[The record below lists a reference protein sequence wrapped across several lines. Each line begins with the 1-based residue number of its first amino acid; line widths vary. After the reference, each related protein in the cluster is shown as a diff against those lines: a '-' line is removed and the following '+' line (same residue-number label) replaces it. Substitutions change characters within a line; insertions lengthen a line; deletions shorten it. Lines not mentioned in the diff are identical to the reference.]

1 MKVLVYIGYQH
12 EDITPFHFEVCRS
25 IGGTEIVAKQ
35 LAENLAKLGHDVTF
49 GGRVTNT
56 TLNGVKWADLAS
68 VEVDRFDV
76 AIGASYLHFIDTI
89 KADRYYFWFHNTDF
103 YPWLR
108 GEAVI
113 GPDRL
118 NDERITGIIAL
129 TEWHK
134 QQLIRDYNLTKPI
147 HVIGNSIDR
156 NTFNSWPTKKTPAS
170 FVYSSARERGLDRL
184 LKMWPEIK
192 QNIPDATLNVFTPGY
207 DRDQLPDLE
216 LDGVHFR
223 GSVGPKELHQWQQKS
238 EYWLHPTTYEETYCV
253 TALEAQYA
261 GCIPVTTNLA
271 ALSEVV
277 GDRGLLCEN
286 NETNEAFINIIKVIH
301 RSPKFKAKLRSK
313 AYEWAKQQAWNLR
326 IREWQ
331 QIIEQK

>member
-12 EDITPFHFEVCRS
+12 EDITPFHFEICRS
-25 IGGTEIVAKQ
+25 IGGTEIIAKQ
-35 LAENLAKLGHDVTF
+35 LAENLVKIGHDVTL
-49 GGRVTNT
+49 GGRVINT
-56 TLNGVKWADLAS
+56 KFNGVKWADLAS
-68 VEVDRFDV
+68 VEADQFDV

-89 KADRYYFWFHNTDF
+89 KSNRYYFWFHNTDF
-103 YPWLR
+103 YPWLK

-113 GPDRL
+113 GQDRL
-118 NDERITGIIAL
+118 NDDRITGFIAL

-134 QQLIRDYNLTKPI
+134 QHLISKYGLTKPV

-156 NTFNSWPTKKTPAS
+156 KTFNPWPVKKEPAS

-184 LKMWPEIK
+184 LEMWPRIK
-192 QNIPDATLNVFTPGY
+192 QVIPEATLNVFTPGY
-207 DRDQLPDLE
+207 DRDQHPGLE

-223 GSVGPKELHQWQQKS
+223 GSVGPNELHTWQQKS
-238 EYWLHPTTYEETYCV
+238 EYWLHPTNYEETYCV

-261 GCIPVTTNLA
+261 GCIPITTNLA
-271 ALSEVV
+271 ALLEVV
-277 GDRGLLCEN
+277 ADRGFLCESG
-286 NETNEAFINIIKVIH
+286 ETDEAFINIIRVIH
-301 RSPKFKAKLRSK
+301 RSSEFKSKLRSK
-313 AYEWAKQQAWNLR
+313 AYEWAKQQTWNSR